1 MDWIFSLYIPEST
14 PMNLIQYVACVV
26 FKYTVNEWWLKKKN
40 SNNSY
45 NASDDT
51 NDWNYWINKF
61 INSLIHVCTMS
72 SRHTK
77 EF

>member
-1 MDWIFSLYIPEST
+1 MSDDW
-14 PMNLIQYVACVV
+14 
-26 FKYTVNEWWLKKKN
+26 KKKI

-51 NDWNYWINKF
+51 NDWNYWINKL

>member
-1 MDWIFSLYIPEST
+1 MSDDW
-14 PMNLIQYVACVV
+14 
-26 FKYTVNEWWLKKKN
+26 KKKYF

-51 NDWNYWINKF
+51 VDWNYWINKF
-61 INSLIHVCTMS
+61 INTSIHMCTTMS